1 MEIVT
6 SMQTL
11 MLYAKALGNARKSGD
26 EELTRKAQTQHDSY
40 RDICLKAD
48 RMPLPFTV
56 GDLQKM

>member
-11 MLYAKALGNARKSGD
+11 MLYAKELGNARKSGD
-26 EELTRKAQTQHDSY
+26 KELIRKAQSQHDHY

-48 RMPLPFTV
+48 RITLPFSV
-56 GDLQKM
+56 DDLHKM

>member
-11 MLYAKALGNARKSGD
+11 MLYAKELGNARKSGD
-26 EELTRKAQTQHDSY
+26 EELIRKAQNRHDHY

-48 RMPLPFTV
+48 RITLPFNV
-56 GDLQKM
+56 GDLHK